1 MQLEKTLKKIGDHN
15 PCMTWRFGADP
26 WALVYEGRVYL
37 YMTADCPEFD
47 ADGKVITN
55 NYSKINTLNVI
66 SSADLVN
73 WTDHGFIKA
82 AGSEGAATWGGN
94 SWAPAAAYKVIDGK
108 DKFFLYFANSG
119 NGIAVLEADSPT
131 GPFRDPI
138 GKALI
143 SRSTPNCDSVT
154 WLFDPAV
161 LTDNDGNSYL
171 YVGGGVPS
179 PDKASDPGT
188 ARMVKLG
195 ADMISLDG
203 DPMPIEG
210 VKFLFEDSG
219 INRIGNKYYYSYCSN
234 FSMTDDDVKELGF
247 ENGEIITME
256 SDKPLGPFK
265 FRKGVLKNPGAFF
278 AQGGNNHHCM
288 FEFDG
293 KFYVAYHARILEEA
307 MGIDGGYRS
316 TNIDFMGIDTDGG
329 PAVAKGTREGVA
341 QVGYIEPYS
350 KVSAVTMGN
359 AAGIETVSFANKD
372 GAAPEI
378 TSGDMVLTGIH
389 SGSWTGVIG
398 AAFENR
404 APKEIVY
411 EACGTG
417 KGSISVRTGSPEG
430 EEIAVIDI
438 DVTGNDVKE
447 FTAPVTKEIT
457 GMNDIYFVFDGEG
470 FKAVSW
476 MFR

>member
-1 MQLEKTLKKIGDHN
+1 MQLEKALKKIGDHN

-26 WALVYEGRVYL
+26 WALVYDGRVYL
-37 YMTADCPEFD
+37 YMTADSIEKD
-47 ADGKVITN
+47 DEGNVLTN
-55 NYSKINTLNVI
+55 TYSKINRLNII

-73 WTDHGFIKA
+73 WTDHGYIKA
-82 AGSEGAATWGGN
+82 AGSDGEAKWGGN
-94 SWAPAAAYKVIDGK
+94 SWAPAAAYKKIDGK

-131 GPFRDPI
+131 GPFKDPI

-143 SRSTPNCDSVT
+143 SRDTPNCDSVT

-161 LTDNDGNSYL
+161 LTDDDGNSYL

-195 ADMISLDG
+195 DDMISLDG

-210 VKFLFEDSG
+210 VRFLFEDSG
-219 INRIGNKYYYSYCSN
+219 INRIGDKYYYSYCSN
-234 FSMTDDDVKELGF
+234 FSMTEDDVKEQGF

-278 AQGGNNHHCM
+278 GQGGNNHHCM
-288 FEFDG
+288 FEFKG

-316 TNIDFMGIDTDGG
+316 TNIDFMGIDSDGG
-329 PAVAKGTREGVA
+329 PAVAKGTRGGA
-341 QVGYIEPYS
+341 KQVGRLDPYS
-350 KVSAVTMGN
+350 RVSAVTMGN
-359 AAGIETVSFANKD
+359 AAGIETISLADKD
-372 GAAPEI
+372 GNAPDV
-378 TSGDMVLTGIH
+378 TSGEMILTGIH
-389 SGSWTGVIG
+389 SGSWTGVVG
-398 AAFENR
+398 ADFGDR
-404 APKEIVY
+404 SPSEIVY
-411 EACGTG
+411 EACGNG
-417 KGSISVRTGSPEG
+417 RMSVSVRCGSPEG
-430 EEIAVIDI
+430 EEIARLDI
-438 DVTGNDVKE
+438 ESSGSDIRE
-447 FTAPVTKEIT
+447 FAAPVTAGILGVK
-457 GMNDIYFVFDGEG
+457 DIYFIFDGEG
-470 FKAVSW
+470 VSAVSW